1 MADELRYHA
10 RLGMNQWLDA
20 SEVLDANS
28 VLQDQGHLVSCLV
41 DLVVTDKP

>member
-1 MADELRYHA
+1 MEVELQYLP

-28 VLQDQGHLVSCLV
+28 VLQGQGHLVSCLV